1 MFKIKKDLS
10 ASLSLILAY
19 IALGAIGAVAAVIPF
34 YNKIPHDNFFIGE
47 LNGSGMI
54 VFVILCYLAL
64 LPVVTADVLLIGL
77 LGNVRRS
84 EIFTASAVAKLR
96 GISWCCFAECLILV
110 GGSMGFRHIF
120 LRPYAFLVIAFA
132 AAFLGIVL
140 RVVKNVIEEA
150 VAIKC
155 ENDFTI

>member
-1 MFKIKKDLS
+1 MPKIKKDIS

-19 IALGAIGAVAAVIPF
+19 LALAAIGAAAAVIPF
-34 YNKIPHDNFFIGE
+34 YNKIPHDKFFIGE
-47 LNGSGMI
+47 FDVGFI
-54 VFVILCYLAL
+54 IICYLAL
-64 LPVVTADVLLIGL
+64 LPVATADVLLIKL

-84 EIFTASAVAKLR
+84 EIFTASAVARLR

-110 GGSMGFRHIF
+110 GGSMVLRHIF
-120 LRPYAFLVIAFA
+120 LRPYAFLVLAFA